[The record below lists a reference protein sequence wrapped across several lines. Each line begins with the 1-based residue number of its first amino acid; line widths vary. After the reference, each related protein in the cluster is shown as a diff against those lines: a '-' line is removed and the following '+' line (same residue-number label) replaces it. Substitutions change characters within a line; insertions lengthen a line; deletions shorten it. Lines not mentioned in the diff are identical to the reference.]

1 MSSYGYYPLIGILI
15 EPKSVEVSFL
25 GRIGQVEQV
34 CLNLKQNIW
43 LDKRKAR
50 RGGKDTN
57 CRCVHTYGRK
67 LAKHLY
73 IMICLAA
80 LIHLIRLLLS

>member
-34 CLNLKQNIW
+34 CLNLKQRIP
-43 LDKRKAR
+43 
-50 RGGKDTN
+50 G
-57 CRCVHTYGRK
+57 
-67 LAKHLY
+67 
-73 IMICLAA
+73 
-80 LIHLIRLLLS
+80 LIRERLEEEERIPTADVSISKGGSWLNIYISQSAWLL

>member
-34 CLNLKQNIW
+34 CLNLKQ
-43 LDKRKAR
+43 RTS
-50 RGGKDTN
+50 G
-57 CRCVHTYGRK
+57 
-67 LAKHLY
+67 
-73 IMICLAA
+73 
-80 LIHLIRLLLS
+80 LIRERLEEEERIPTADVSIPKGGSWLNIYIS